1 MPATFVPTPFDVLG
15 LEPAGAATPNPLP
28 PEPAYGRV
36 HVLVPA
42 HDEEAGI
49 AQTLQALREQTYQP
63 WSVTVIADN
72 CSDRTVEIA
81 RGMGVTVVETVGNTD
96 KKAGA
101 LNQVLDTLLP
111 TLGESDLIFVQDADS
126 ALERHFLAN
135 AARYLTRHD
144 HLGAVGGTF
153 RAQPALQRERTRR
166 REPSTERWQRQAWNL
181 NSRFLRHLQD
191 NEYARYAR
199 DVRRLDGKC
208 LVVTGT
214 AAMFRATMLQDLSR
228 ARLDGRLPA
237 GDGKGG
243 IYDPRVLTE
252 DNELSFAI
260 MHLGYELLAPP
271 NCLLTTE
278 AMPTWRELWQ
288 QRLRWK
294 RGAVEN
300 CVQYGLTAVTRPY
313 WGRQLLT
320 MLGVLVTILYL
331 SDLALTLAL
340 GHFTLQPL
348 WAAVTGI
355 FCLERFVTIRDK
367 GIKQMALS
375 ATMYEL
381 PFDFFL
387 QATHAK
393 AYADALIGTERTW

>member
-1 MPATFVPTPFDVLG
+1 MSSTLASPSPVTTDRVVTADPVDLVDPVSPVVAPHPATPSSAPQL
-15 LEPAGAATPNPLP
+15 
-28 PEPAYGRV
+28 GRV

-42 HDEEAGI
+42 HNEEAGI
-49 AQTLQALREQTYQP
+49 RTTLLALRDQTYQP
-63 WSVTVIADN
+63 HTVTVIADN
-72 CSDRTVEIA
+72 CPDATVEIA
-81 RGMGVTVVETVGNTD
+81 RAMGVTVVETVGNTD

-111 TLGESDLIFVQDADS
+111 TLGEEDLVFVQDADS
-126 ALERHFLAN
+126 ALEAHFLEN
-135 AARYLTRHD
+135 AAGYLTRHT

-153 RAQPALQRERTRR
+153 RAQPAVQRERDRR
-166 REPSTERWQRQAWNL
+166 REPAADRLSRMAWNA
-181 NSRFLRHLQD
+181 NSRFLQHLQD

-214 AAMFRATMLQDLSR
+214 AAMFRATMLQELSR
-228 ARLDGRLPA
+228 ARLDRRLPQ
-237 GDGKGG
+237 GDGRGG

-278 AMPTWRELWQ
+278 AMATWRELWQ

-300 CVQYGLTAVTRPY
+300 CVQ
-313 WGRQLLT
+313 
-320 MLGVLVTILYL
+320 
-331 SDLALTLAL
+331 SALP
-340 GHFTLQPL
+340 G
-348 WAAVTGI
+348 
-355 FCLERFVTIRDK
+355 
-367 GIKQMALS
+367 
-375 ATMYEL
+375 
-381 PFDFFL
+381 
-387 QATHAK
+387 
-393 AYADALIGTERTW
+393 

>member
-1 MPATFVPTPFDVLG
+1 MSPTLAPTSPEATA
-15 LEPAGAATPNPLP
+15 PAGAQRAQASVGERRL
-28 PEPAYGRV
+28 GRV

-49 AQTLQALREQTYQP
+49 ANTLLALRDQTYQP
-63 WSVTVIADN
+63 HTVTVIADN
-72 CSDRTVEIA
+72 CTDATVDIA

-111 TLGESDLIFVQDADS
+111 TLGADDLVFVQDADS
-126 ALERHFLAN
+126 ALDAHFLEN
-135 AARYLTRHD
+135 AAGYLTRHD

-153 RAQPALQRERTRR
+153 RAQPAVQRERTRR
-166 REPSTERWQRQAWNL
+166 AEAPAERWSRLTWNA
-181 NSRFLRHLQD
+181 NSRFLQHLQD

-228 ARLDGRLPA
+228 ARLDGRLPE
-237 GDGKGG
+237 GDGRGG

-271 NCLLTTE
+271 SCTLTTE
-278 AMPTWRELWQ
+278 AMSTWRELWQ

-300 CVQYGLTAVTRPY
+300 CVQYGITRVTRPY

-320 MLGVLVTILYL
+320 MLGVVITALYL
-331 SDLALTLAL
+331 ADVALTITL
-340 GHFTLQPL
+340 GHFMLQPIWL
-348 WAAVTGI
+348 GITAI
-355 FCLERFVTIRDK
+355 FCVERFVTVRDK
-367 GIKQMALS
+367 GIRQQLLS

-393 AYADALIGTERTW
+393 AYADAIARTERTW